1 MKQEDLHNEQW
12 TNDDDMMKS
21 LPKVELPYSRSK
33 EDVWKQMEAMMD
45 EDDQDEVRE
54 TETSKGKVRNLRR
67 VFISVAAILIV
78 LLGTTAFFRLY
89 TKTVNANA
97 GQHLTAM
104 LPDGS
109 SIELNAGSVIK
120 YKPLWWRFN
129 REVQFEGE
137 AFFKVQKGES
147 FEVVSS
153 MGRTIV
159 LGTSFNI
166 YARKNE
172 YKVTCYTGKVRV
184 VSVVSGNSTDITPN
198 MQAFIQSN
206 GQVVRSDKVNT
217 EETIAWIDD
226 QFFFTSTPMETV
238 FEEVE
243 RQYGVR
249 IVLDVQMSDE
259 YTGNFSL
266 DRSVDDVMYN
276 ICRPMGLKFEKTT
289 YGYKVSN

>member
-33 EDVWKQMEAMMD
+33 EDIWKQMEAMMD
-45 EDDQDEVRE
+45 KDDQDEVRE

-67 VFISVAAILIV
+67 VFISVAAILVV